1 MTSPVSETDGS
12 GTSDP
17 TTNDGWFERASRV
30 IPGGVSSPVRAFASV
45 GGSPYFVDHASGAT
59 VTDVEGTE
67 RIDLVQSYGAIIA
80 GHAHPKVIEAVVAA
94 AAGGTSYGAPTA
106 REVRLAEAVV
116 ERVPS
121 VEKLRLVSS
130 GTEATMTAIRVARG
144 YTGRPTLVKFSG
156 CYHGHSDALLV
167 EGGTAMATL
176 GLPASAGVT
185 ESAVANTVVV
195 PFNVVPELA
204 DDVACVIVEPV
215 AANMGLV
222 PPTPT
227 FLAGLRAECDRVGAL
242 LVFDEVITGFRVARG
257 GAEELL
263 GVTPDLSAFG
273 KVIGGGLPIGAVG
286 GRAEIMDVLAPI
298 GPVYQAGT
306 LSGNP
311 LATAAGL
318 AALDLL
324 DAGAYE
330 QLVATA
336 TRLADGL
343 GGALAAAG
351 LPAVVP
357 RVASLVGLFLGA
369 DAPTDYPSAKRTDE
383 AAYRVLFHALL
394 DRGVAIAPGAYEVL
408 FPGLAH
414 TDAVVDQIVERA
426 ADAAT
431 ATVASL
437 DR

>member
-12 GTSDP
+12 GKSDP

-80 GHAHPKVIEAVVAA
+80 GHAHPKIVEAVVAA